1 MTDRQK
7 EEMTMI
13 HRLQLENL
21 TKRFGQQTIL
31 ENINATF
38 IEKQITGIIGR
49 NGSGKSVLMKMI
61 GGLCKPSAGRV
72 CIDQMTVGV
81 DMEFPHSMGLLI
93 DTPGFL
99 PFYSGLKNLCLLAE
113 IRNIIT
119 EDTVKSVMINVGLDP
134 LLKKKVSKYSMGMR
148 QRLGIAQAI
157 MESPDLL
164 MLDEPFNGLDK
175 KGVREMRSVCLSLR
189 DEGKIILLSSH
200 NQQDIDELCDAVY
213 EIDEGQLIQ
222 LR

>member
-1 MTDRQK
+1 
-7 EEMTMI
+7 
-13 HRLQLENL
+13 
-21 TKRFGQQTIL
+21 
-31 ENINATF
+31 
-38 IEKQITGIIGR
+38 
-49 NGSGKSVLMKMI
+49 
-61 GGLCKPSAGRV
+61 
-72 CIDQMTVGV
+72 
-81 DMEFPHSMGLLI
+81 
-93 DTPGFL
+93 
-99 PFYSGLKNLCLLAE
+99 
-113 IRNIIT
+113 
-119 EDTVKSVMINVGLDP
+119 MINVGLDP